1 MIIMSFGSGL
11 NMESKSP
18 LYIKEV
24 AASVAYAHSKNISI
38 GGETTGLPPSLFVV
52 AVSLLL
58 LSSWFDSEALFG
70 G

>member
-1 MIIMSFGSGL
+1 MSFGSGL

-38 GGETTGLPPSLFVV
+38 GGETTGTAASLCCRRLLVV
-52 AVSLLL
+52 AVVLV
-58 LSSWFDSEALFG
+58 
-70 G
+70 

>member
-1 MIIMSFGSGL
+1 MSFGSGL

-38 GGETTGLPPSLFVV
+38 GGETTTATTAASLCCRRLLV
-52 AVSLLL
+52 AVVLV
-58 LSSWFDSEALFG
+58 
-70 G
+70 

>member
-1 MIIMSFGSGL
+1 MCGSEMIIMSFGSGL

-38 GGETTGLPPSLFVV
+38 GGETTTTAASLCSCRLLLV
-52 AVSLLL
+52 AVVLV
-58 LSSWFDSEALFG
+58 
-70 G
+70 

>member
-1 MIIMSFGSGL
+1 MSFGSGL

-38 GGETTGLPPSLFVV
+38 GGETSATAYVV

-58 LSSWFDSEALFG
+58 LSSWFD
-70 G
+70 

>member
-1 MIIMSFGSGL
+1 MSFGSGL

-38 GGETTGLPPSLFVV
+38 GGDTTASTAASLCCRRLLVV
-52 AVSLLL
+52 AVVLV
-58 LSSWFDSEALFG
+58 
-70 G
+70 

>member
-38 GGETTGLPPSLFVV
+38 GGETTTTTASVEV
-52 AVSLLL
+52 VSLLL

>member
-1 MIIMSFGSGL
+1 MSFGSGL

-38 GGETTGLPPSLFVV
+38 GGETTGLPPPPLCCRRLLLV
-52 AVSLLL
+52 AVVV
-58 LSSWFDSEALFG
+58 
-70 G
+70 

>member
-1 MIIMSFGSGL
+1 MSFGSGL

-38 GGETTGLPPSLFVV
+38 GGETTATAASLWCRLLVV
-52 AVSLLL
+52 AVVLV
-58 LSSWFDSEALFG
+58 
-70 G
+70 